1 MSGKVATGVRR
12 LDDLLDGG
20 LPPASTTLLYG
31 PPFLG
36 KEVLAKLC
44 FLHGLSLGQ
53 PGIYVTTG
61 QATSDVRAQLE
72 AMNPKYPEWERQGLA
87 HFVDTYS
94 KTIGAEDD
102 HPHAEY
108 VDGAVNLSAVALAVN
123 NAQRKILAGHPTG
136 APIHRLVVDSVST
149 LVTYTNA
156 QTTFRFLQVLV
167 GKAKRAGA
175 TSLLLLQHGMHT
187 DAEVQT
193 FKHLA
198 DGVVEV
204 RSDGTVNM
212 LSVLGV
218 GVTENRGWVEYRFNE
233 KAFDV
238 TGSFAAGRIR

>member
-1 MSGKVATGVRR
+1 MKLATGVRR

-20 LPPASTTLLYG
+20 LPPSSATLVYG
-31 PPFLG
+31 PAFLG
-36 KEVLAKLC
+36 KEVLARLY
-44 FLHGLSLGQ
+44 FLQGLALGQ
-53 PGIYVTTG
+53 PGIYVLTG
-61 QATSDVRAQLE
+61 QATSDVRAQLA

-108 VDGAVNLSAVALAVN
+108 VDGAVNLNAVALAVN
-123 NAQRKILAGHPTG
+123 NAQRKILAAAPT
-136 APIHRLVVDSVST
+136 PSTPHRLVLDSVST
-149 LVTYTNA
+149 LATYTNA

-167 GKAKRAGA
+167 GKARRAGA
-175 TSLLLLQHGMHT
+175 TSLLLLQAGMHT

-204 RSDGTVNM
+204 RSDGSANM

-218 GVTENRGWVEYRFNE
+218 GVTENRGWVEYRFTE
-233 KAFDV
+233 RSFDV